1 MSQPNLYDENSGNI
15 IMRSTPEYNTA
26 LKAYK
31 NTSNIKNLRE
41 ELESYSLE
49 DLRNYFYESV
59 DPDREENI
67 SNFSEAELVEKI
79 MEAVSQMGGDR
90 NTDILYEISMAKRG
104 HPVSKFA
111 RNAVKRALQ
120 REGMN
125 LNMVTGKIIL
135 PNGMSIVGGG
145 TRRNRKTSRRN
156 RKTSRRNRKASRRNR
171 KASRRSVRSTRY

>member
-1 MSQPNLYDENSGNI
+1 MTQPNLYDENSGNV

-31 NTSNIKNLRE
+31 NTSNTKNLRE

-59 DPDREENI
+59 DPDREEDI

-90 NTDILYEISMAKRG
+90 NTNILYEISMAKRG

-120 REGMN
+120 KEGMN
-125 LNMVTGKIIL
+125 LNMISGKIIL
-135 PNGMSIVGGG
+135 SHGTPTIGGSVRS
-145 TRRNRKTSRRN
+145 TRRNRKSSRRN
-156 RKTSRRNRKASRRNR
+156 RKSSRRNRKSSRRNR
-171 KASRRSVRSTRY
+171 KSSRRSRK